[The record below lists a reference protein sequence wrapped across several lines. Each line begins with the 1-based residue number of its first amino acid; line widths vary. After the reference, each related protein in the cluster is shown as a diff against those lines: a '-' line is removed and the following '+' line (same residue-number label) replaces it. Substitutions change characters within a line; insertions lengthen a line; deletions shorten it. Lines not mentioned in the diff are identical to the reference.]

1 MGREGT
7 EKGGRK
13 EEEKTKEGKGSG
25 CKEVSRRMGDME

>member
-7 EKGGRK
+7 GKGGRK

-25 CKEVSRRMGDME
+25 CKEDSRRIEDME